1 MNKSHLFLFSLLI
14 LSAMLAVSG
23 CTGNGTD
30 GVYNMDKSAPAISP
44 GKMVNVDVQT
54 AKELIDSD
62 SVFFM
67 DVRTPEEFSEAHI
80 YGAQPIS
87 LQELENPEFFAMI
100 VESLPRDKPI
110 LVYCRSGRRSVS
122 ASEILIDADFAVYNM
137 EGGIIEWEKAGYE
150 TVSLIE

>member
-1 MNKSHLFLFSLLI
+1 MKKSHLFLFSLLI

-23 CTGNGTD
+23 CTDSSTD
-30 GVYNMDKSAPAISP
+30 GAYNLDESAPSISP
-44 GKMVNVDVQT
+44 GKMVNVNAQT

-62 SVFFM
+62 SVFLM

-80 YGAQPIS
+80 SGAQLRP
-87 LQELENPEFFAMI
+87 LEQLEIPEFFAM
-100 VESLPRDKPI
+100 VAEALPKDKPI

-137 EGGIIEWEKAGYE
+137 EGGIIEWENAGYE
-150 TVSLIE
+150 TVSLIK